1 MASVQDMMTYGGGG
15 GFLALLTLNP
25 VPDVTETQP
34 YVLVGFLHPPPPTA
48 ENKTTG
54 TSCMGSCVGPITS
67 QDAFGK
73 RKLSSLHRQNR
84 LVPSVVQS
92 ADGALHRLS

>member
-34 YVLVGFLHPPPPTA
+34 YVLVGFLHPPPPRPKKNLPEPLLWEA
-48 ENKTTG
+48 
-54 TSCMGSCVGPITS
+54 
-67 QDAFGK
+67 A
-73 RKLSSLHRQNR
+73 
-84 LVPSVVQS
+84 
-92 ADGALHRLS
+92 GAP